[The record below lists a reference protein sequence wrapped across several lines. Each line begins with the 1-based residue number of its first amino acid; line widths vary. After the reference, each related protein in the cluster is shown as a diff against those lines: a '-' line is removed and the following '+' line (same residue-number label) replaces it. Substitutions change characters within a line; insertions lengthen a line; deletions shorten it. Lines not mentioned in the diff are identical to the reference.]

1 MRRCLFFC
9 VLTIAILLNCV
20 IAEAQVGV
28 FTKADMIR
36 FTPDWKGERFE
47 DGRPKVKDEVLER
60 MKRVS
65 ITQAWSIMCGAGFEH
80 QYEGN
85 FMCTQPGEVLVG
97 RAVTAV
103 YMPRRPD
110 VRRIMDEEGKRDG
123 RIGDQIS
130 WPIESLVPGDVYVAD
145 VFGKVETGPIIGD
158 NLGTAIKA
166 NSGNGVVFDGS
177 VRDVQGLE
185 DIPGFPCF
193 VRGWH
198 PSFSSP
204 TIMLMGLNTPL
215 RMGHVT
221 VMPGDVVLG
230 KYDGVIFIP
239 PHLAEEV
246 VIKYERVLLK
256 DMFGKMRLSQ
266 GKYTSGEVDG
276 GWSQEMNDDF
286 TQWLKDSVGNVP
298 VPDEVVLD
306 LIKSRMKK

>member
-1 MRRCLFFC
+1 L
-9 VLTIAILLNCV
+9 LTV
-20 IAEAQVGV
+20 ITVDAQVGV
-28 FTKADMIR
+28 FSKEDMIK
-36 FTPDWKGERFE
+36 FTPEWKGERFE
-47 DGRPKVKDEVLER
+47 DGRPKVPDDLIER

-65 ITQAWSIMCGAGFEH
+65 ITQAWSILSSLGYEY
-80 QYEGN
+80 QYEGD
-85 FMCTQPGEVLVG
+85 FMCTQPGETLVG

-110 VRRIMDEEGKRDG
+110 VRKVMEEEGERDG

-145 VFGKVETGPIIGD
+145 IFGKVKTGPIVGD

-177 VRDVQGLE
+177 IRDIQGLE

-198 PSFSSP
+198 PSYSSFS
-204 TIMLMGLNTPL
+204 IMLMGLNTPL

-230 KYDGVIFIP
+230 KYEGVIFIP

-246 VIKYERVLLK
+246 IIRYERVLLK
-256 DMFGKMRLSQ
+256 DMFGKLRLSQ

-276 GWSQEMNDDF
+276 TWSQGLNEDY
-286 TQWLKDSVGNVP
+286 TQWLKDNVGKVP
-298 VPDEVVLD
+298 VPDEVIID
-306 LIKSRMKK
+306 LIKSRTKE